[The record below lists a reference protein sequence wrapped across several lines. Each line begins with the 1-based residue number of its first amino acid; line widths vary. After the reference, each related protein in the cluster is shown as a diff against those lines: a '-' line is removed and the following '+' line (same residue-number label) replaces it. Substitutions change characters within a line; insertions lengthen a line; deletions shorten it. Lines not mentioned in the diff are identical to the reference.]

1 MNKEDIDQKHLE
13 LAVNHALAWFRN
25 IPSLTHQAV
34 CQRLVECIT
43 SQFRGYELLLTQFEL
58 IEISERSYKITVNH
72 TASVRLQIR
81 KDQTN
86 D

>member
-1 MNKEDIDQKHLE
+1 MTKEEIDQKHLE
-13 LAVNHALAWFRN
+13 LAVNHTLTWFRN
-25 IPSLTHQAV
+25 IPTLTHQAV
-34 CQRLVECIT
+34 CLRLVDCIT
-43 SQFRGYELLLTQFEL
+43 SQFRGHELLLTQFEL
-58 IEISERSYKITVNH
+58 IEISERDYKITVNH